1 MQELL
6 SKMIG
11 RKVDVYCSGS
21 ASVRGEVLKVDDGV
35 LYMTDGERQLCYV
48 AVDKI
53 VAVWE
58 THEGETRAGFTSASH
73 K

>member
-6 SKMIG
+6 LKMIG

-21 ASVRGEVLKVDDGV
+21 ASVRGEILKVDAGV
-35 LYMTDGERQLCYV
+35 LYMTDNEHQLCYV
-48 AVDKI
+48 AIDKI

-58 THEGETRAGFTSASH
+58 TREGETRAGFVS